1 MIISTT
7 AVKKSTTVA
16 VLSVM
21 LIIFGIYSYLT
32 LPRESDPDITI
43 PNVFVSTDYRGVSPR
58 DIETAVTIEIEKKIK
73 GLDGL
78 KKIQSVSSE
87 GLSSINVEFVT
98 GTDIDQAVQDVKD
111 KVDEAKGS
119 LPTDLEDDPSVFEVN
134 FSEMPIVVY
143 SLSGICGLPCLKELA
158 DDLKDEIEG
167 ITGVLEVEI
176 TGGLEREIRVEVF
189 PEKLAYYGLSIG
201 SFQTKVRSENTNT
214 SGGNIRLGN
223 GRFQLRVPGEFQTP
237 EEIYGLVLTVHN
249 GEPVYLKDV
258 ARVVDGFKEESSI
271 SRLDGREAVNIS
283 VKKRSGENIIDIS
296 KAADEIIEKER
307 ITWPSGTEIS
317 KVLDKARDIKM
328 MVADLENNILSGLA
342 LVLIVIFFV
351 MGIRNAILV
360 SMAIP
365 FSMLISFT
373 ILSLLGITLNM
384 VVLFSLTL
392 ALGMLVDNAIVII
405 ENCYRFMEQGAP
417 RKEAVMKATSEVA
430 YPVIGSTLT
439 TLAAFSPM
447 LFWPGIMGEFMSYLP
462 LTLIITL
469 SSSLFVALVI
479 NPAMAS
485 IFMKVKT
492 QRGLNEQ
499 NLDQTARDIEQ
510 PAPIKGFVLRR
521 YTKFLGEALQKPFTV
536 ILTGFCVLILMF
548 QGWLL
553 VVGLEKPVEFFPEI
567 EPKGMYVNIDMP
579 EGADIGYID
588 RILQRIELAIAGV
601 TSDDSG
607 DSSQTGNGPISP
619 LTALAP
625 KEYTKPDGQPY
636 TSPSDLKN
644 IKNVYMRGVVS
655 SGGSSSFSAN
665 TPNHIGIRF
674 LEIDE
679 RWRSTHDSLADI
691 RERVQDI
698 PGGKITIAMEEEG
711 PPTGA
716 PINIEIAGDN
726 FEVLGQIAK
735 QVKDVLNR
743 IPHVEDVRDDFVE
756 GIPSVQV
763 LVDRQKAALFGM
775 TTDMIGFA
783 LKSAYNG
790 LEVSSFRDGDDDYD
804 ITVQLAESDRRVVD
818 ILHELMLP
826 TPSGQMIPLSTVA
839 KFSFAGS
846 IGDITRIN
854 NERVVTVKANVD
866 ETKIPGPVA
875 RTQAAELL
883 KEFPLPPGYSATFT
897 GEFEFQQESQD
908 FLSKAF
914 LVALLLIFL
923 ILVSMFNSVSQPF
936 IIMTSVILS
945 LGGAFL
951 GLMLFKSPF
960 GIIMT
965 GVGVISLAGVVVNN
979 AIVLIDYTNQ
989 LRERGLALKDAVI
1002 SAGATR
1008 LRPVL
1013 LTAVTTILGLIPMIT
1028 GVSFDFHKG
1037 AISWVSESSQWWQ
1050 SMAIV
1055 VVFGLVVATFLTL
1068 IVVPT
1073 LYYLI
1078 EKMGSS
1084 RKAFSNRIREI
1095 YWKPFPYL
1103 AGQSNQKD

>member
-1 MIISTT
+1 MIISDT
-7 AVKKSTTVA
+7 AVKKSTSVA
-16 VLSVM
+16 VLSLM
-21 LIIFGIYSYLT
+21 LIIFGVYCYKV

-43 PNVFVSTDYRGVSPR
+43 PNVFISTEYRGVSPT
-58 DIETAVTIEIEKKIK
+58 DIETAITIEIEKKLK

-111 KVDEAKGS
+111 KVDEAKNS
-119 LPTDLEDDPSVFEVN
+119 LPSDLEDDPSVFEVN
-134 FSEMPIVVY
+134 FSEMPIVIY
-143 SLSGICGLPCLKELA
+143 SLSGACGLPCLKELA

-167 ITGVLEVEI
+167 VTGVLEVEV

-201 SFQTKVRSENTNT
+201 SFQTAVKSENTNT
-214 SGGNIRLGN
+214 SGGNIRLGK
-223 GRFQLRVPGEFQTP
+223 GRFQLRVPGEFKTP
-237 EEIYGLVLTVHN
+237 EEIYGLVLTTHD

-258 ARVVDGFKEESSI
+258 ARVVDGFKEETSI
-271 SRLDGREAVNIS
+271 SRLDGQEAVNIS
-283 VKKRSGENIIDIS
+283 VKKRSGENIISIS
-296 KAADEIIEKER
+296 KAVDEIIEKDR
-307 ITWPSGTEIS
+307 TSWPSGTEIT
-317 KVLDKARDIKM
+317 KVLNKAKDIDI
-328 MVADLENNILSGLA
+328 MVADLENNILTGLV
-342 LVLIVIFFV
+342 LVLIVIFLA

-365 FSMLISFT
+365 FSMLLSFT
-373 ILSLLGITLNM
+373 ILYLMGITLNM

-405 ENCYRFMEQGAP
+405 ENCYRFMEQGVG
-417 RKEAVMKATSEVA
+417 RVEAVMMATSEVA
-430 YPVIGSTLT
+430 YPVIGSTAT

-447 LFWPGIMGEFMSYLP
+447 LFWPGIMGEFMSYMP

-469 SSSLFVALVI
+469 SSSLFVALII

-485 IFMKVKT
+485 LFMKVKNPPP
-492 QRGLNEQ
+492 GEAKSL
-499 NLDQTARDIEQ
+499 ADIAGAGEQ
-510 PAPIKGFVLRR
+510 PAIIRGYLMTGYSKLLAG
-521 YTKFLGEALQKPFTV
+521 ALSKPFTV
-536 ILTGFCVLILMF
+536 IGTGFCILILMF

-567 EPKGMYVNIDMP
+567 DPKGMYVNVDVP
-579 EGADIGYID
+579 EGADLDYID
-588 RILQRIELAIAGV
+588 TIIQRVEKGIAGV
-601 TSDDSG
+601 AESDE
-607 DSSQTGNGPISP
+607 PISP
-619 LTALAP
+619 LQALGP
-625 KEYTKPDGQPY
+625 KQYTKPDGERY
-636 TSPSDLKN
+636 YGPSDLQN
-644 IKNVYMRGVVS
+644 IKNVYMKGVVS
-655 SGGSSSFSAN
+655 AGGSSAFSPN
-665 TPNHIGIRF
+665 TPNHVGVRF
-674 LEIDE
+674 LDLEERRQSSHDTVAEI
-679 RWRSTHDSLADI
+679 RQRI
-691 RERVQDI
+691 KDI

-726 FEVLGQIAK
+726 FAVLGEIAK
-735 QVKDVLNR
+735 QVKDILAKQ
-743 IPHVEDVRDDFVE
+743 PHVEDVRDDFVE

-763 LVDRQKAALFGM
+763 LIDRQKAALFGLS
-775 TTDMIGFA
+775 TDLIGFA

-790 LEVSSFRDGDDDYD
+790 LEVSSFREGDDDYD
-804 ITVQLAESDRRVVD
+804 ITVQLAESDRKVVD

-826 TPSGQMIPLSTVA
+826 SPSGQMVPLSTVA
-839 KFSFAGS
+839 TVSFVGS
-846 IGDITRIN
+846 IGDINRIN

-866 ETKIPGPVA
+866 ETKMPGPVA
-875 RTQAAELL
+875 RAQAAEFL
-883 KEFPLPPGYSATFT
+883 KEFPLPPGYKMTFT

-908 FLSKAF
+908 FLTKAF
-914 LVALLLIFL
+914 LVALLFIFL

-951 GLMLFKSPF
+951 GLALFKSPF

-979 AIVLIDYTNQ
+979 AIVLIDYTNR
-989 LRERGLALKDAVI
+989 LRDRGFALQDAVI
-1002 SAGATR
+1002 SAGITR

-1028 GVSFDFHKG
+1028 GISFDFHKG
-1037 AISWVSESSQWWQ
+1037 AMSWVSESSQWWQ

-1055 VVFGLVVATFLTL
+1055 VVFGLIVATFLTL
-1068 IVVPT
+1068 VVVPA
-1073 LYYLI
+1073 LYFLFAR
-1078 EKMGSS
+1078 MGSIRS
-1084 RKAFSNRIREI
+1084 KIRRKVIEI

-1103 AGQSNQKD
+1103 AGQTTPEDN